1 MTCVWQAA
9 PSRPTM
15 HAARIAYAHRLV
27 ATVAH
32 TQQLTAHLHTYEHNN
47 NNNNNKQIQQQLP
60 VQRIQLAP
68 APVAHGVVR
77 LF

>member
-9 PSRPTM
+9 PPRATM

-47 NNNNNKQIQQQLP
+47 NNNKQIQQQLP

>member
-9 PSRPTM
+9 PPRATM

-32 TQQLTAHLHTYEHNN
+32 TQQLTAHLHTYEYNNN
-47 NNNNNKQIQQQLP
+47 NNNNNKQIQ
-60 VQRIQLAP
+60 
-68 APVAHGVVR
+68 
-77 LF
+77 